1 MKYLKPNI
9 FISSTVKDLPN
20 EREAVKRAVEKLQ
33 AISVM
38 SEFTMNA
45 VNVCHGDRGIDMTHH
60 SGIF

>member
-20 EREAVKRAVEKLQ
+20 EREAAKRAVEKLQ
-33 AISVM
+33 VVPVM

-45 VNVCHGDRGIDMTHH
+45 VNKPSVKACVDEVK
-60 SGIF
+60 